1 MNLNNETQ
9 RKAWKQVNR
18 ILYDL
23 NGYHSKR
30 GVTKKI
36 SHPEHGAYQEVD
48 AAKEFVK
55 KLVDSEE
62 CPISRKDSFV
72 FRPDL
77 VDSDFISKVEE
88 EGGVEGEGVLYG

>member
-1 MNLNNETQ
+1 MDLNNKTQ

-18 ILYDL
+18 LLYDM

-30 GVTKKI
+30 GLTKKI
-36 SHPEHGAYQEVD
+36 SHPEKGAYD
-48 AAKEFVK
+48 KTRAAKEFVRDLVSSDNFPICK
-55 KLVDSEE
+55 KE
-62 CPISRKDSFV
+62 SFV

-77 VDSDFISKVEE
+77 VSSDFINEVEE